1 MLSGEAGAAVTE
13 HLEDVIEAVE
23 AVKGNLK
30 VATTIIIIYTTN
42 IITTTIITSLIIMI
56 II

>member
-13 HLEDVIEAVE
+13 HLEDVVKALE
-23 AVKGNLK
+23 AVKGNVK

-42 IITTTIITSLIIMI
+42 IKATTTITSMIIMI
-56 II
+56 IT

>member
-13 HLEDVIEAVE
+13 HLEDVVEVVE
-23 AVKGNLK
+23 AVRGNVK

-42 IITTTIITSLIIMI
+42 IRTTTTITSMI
-56 II
+56 ITIII

>member
-13 HLEDVIEAVE
+13 HLEDVVKALE
-23 AVKGNLK
+23 AVKGNVK

-42 IITTTIITSLIIMI
+42 IITTTTSSIIMI
-56 II
+56 TI

>member
-13 HLEDVIEAVE
+13 HFEDVVEAVE